1 MSSKADEPI
10 RVLLIEDDAEFA
22 EMYRLRLE
30 ADEYVVEWARD
41 GSEGLA
47 LAHTW
52 NPDLIFL
59 DIRMPKM
66 DGLELLR
73 QLRAEQATRE
83 LPVVVLSNYG
93 DDMLRREGQ
102 RLGILDWRTKVD
114 TTPRGMSAWIDRWA
128 GALEAEDAQPLQP
141 RSDPGT
147 T

>member
-47 LAHTW
+47 LAQTW
-52 NPDLIFL
+52 DPDLIFL

-66 DGLELLR
+66 DGLDVLR
-73 QLRAEQATRE
+73 QLRAQDATQG
-83 LPVVVLSNYG
+83 LPVVVLSNYS
-93 DDMLRREGQ
+93 DDALKQEGE
-102 RLGILDWRTKVD
+102 RL
-114 TTPRGMSAWIDRWA
+114 
-128 GALEAEDAQPLQP
+128 
-141 RSDPGT
+141 
-147 T
+147 